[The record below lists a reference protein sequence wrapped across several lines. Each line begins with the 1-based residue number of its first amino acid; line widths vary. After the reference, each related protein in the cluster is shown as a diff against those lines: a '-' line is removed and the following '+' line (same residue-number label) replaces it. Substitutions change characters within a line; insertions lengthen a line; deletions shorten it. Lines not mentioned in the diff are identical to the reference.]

1 MSSNAARLADV
12 GQSVWYDNLHRDLIR
27 GGGLRDL
34 INHHG
39 VRGVTSNPTIFE
51 KAILSGGAYDQQLA
65 GLRSA
70 TPEEAYW
77 ELVVEDIAGAADV
90 LASTYETTQGSDGF
104 VSVEVTPSLAHDA
117 TGTVEQAHQLWER
130 VARPN
135 VMIKVPATVAGVGA
149 VEALTFAGVNV
160 NVTLIFSVERYRD
173 VLAAY
178 TRGLTQRTEA
188 GLHIGSVRSVASF
201 FVSRLD
207 TAIDPLLPADHPSR
221 GRCAVANARVAYQAF
236 TDYVSAP
243 PWTDLMTTHG
253 ASVQRPLWA
262 STSTKNVAYSPT
274 LYVDELI
281 GRSTVNTLAPGTLD
295 AFESNGSVV
304 ADTIETDLHG
314 AHDVL
319 GALHEAGVDLD
330 AVTADLE
337 RAGVQAFVD
346 SFESCVAGIAKRMG

>member
-149 VEALTFAGVNV
+149 VEAA
-160 NVTLIFSVERYRD
+160 LIGG
-173 VLAAY
+173 LAAFGVPAAIGVPSVLLY
-178 TRGLTQRTEA
+178 RVLTCW
-188 GLHIGSVRSVASF
+188 LPV
-201 FVSRLD
+201 FVGWPIMRWL
-207 TAIDPLLPADHPSR
+207 TAKDMI
-221 GRCAVANARVAYQAF
+221 
-236 TDYVSAP
+236 
-243 PWTDLMTTHG
+243 
-253 ASVQRPLWA
+253 
-262 STSTKNVAYSPT
+262 
-274 LYVDELI
+274 
-281 GRSTVNTLAPGTLD
+281 
-295 AFESNGSVV
+295 
-304 ADTIETDLHG
+304 
-314 AHDVL
+314 
-319 GALHEAGVDLD
+319 
-330 AVTADLE
+330 
-337 RAGVQAFVD
+337 
-346 SFESCVAGIAKRMG
+346 